1 MRREIQIGRS
11 IVIFLLAGALLFPM
25 LVKFS
30 HVFKAH
36 EHEVCHEQ
44 TTHIH
49 ADVADCQICH
59 FQLASFDYKVPD
71 YVDFFVA
78 SVPQRLESSFSSLLF
93 HSFKITNTQLRAP
106 PYFLS

>member
-1 MRREIQIGRS
+1 MKTRKQIGQN
-11 IVIFLLAGALLFPM
+11 IVALLLMSALMLPM
-25 LVKFS
+25 LVKFT
-30 HVFKAH
+30 HVFEAH
-36 EHEVCHEQ
+36 EHEICHEQ

-59 FQLASFDYKVPD
+59 FQLVSFDYKVPE

-106 PYFLS
+106 PHFLS